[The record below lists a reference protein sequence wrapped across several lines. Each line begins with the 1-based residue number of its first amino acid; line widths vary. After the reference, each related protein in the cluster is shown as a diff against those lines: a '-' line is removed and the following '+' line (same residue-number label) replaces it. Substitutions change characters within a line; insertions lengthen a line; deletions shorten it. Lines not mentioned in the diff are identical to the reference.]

1 MKTSNTTQKLL
12 IPILS
17 LGLIALPALRAQ
29 DQSAPST
36 NSVTGTNSCAGGCA
50 GMKKWHPNKEKALA
64 NLTDAERQ
72 QLKAAMHKIKND
84 PKLVSAREA
93 LKEAQTKEARKD
105 AHQSLQQLRH
115 DLLLKADPS
124 IQPVLDK
131 MKQGVGAEVPPAQTN

>member
-36 NSVTGTNSCAGGCA
+36 NSVTGTNSCA

-105 AHQSLQQLRH
+105 AHQSLQQVRH

-131 MKQGVGAEVPPAQTN
+131 MKQGLGAEVPPAQTN